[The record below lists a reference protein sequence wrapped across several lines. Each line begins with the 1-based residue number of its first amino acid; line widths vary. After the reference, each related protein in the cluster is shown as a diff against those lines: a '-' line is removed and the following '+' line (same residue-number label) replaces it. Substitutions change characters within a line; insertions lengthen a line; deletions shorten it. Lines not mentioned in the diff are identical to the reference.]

1 MTVEERVEQLV
12 THGKDG
18 IRIGNYLLKTP
29 QAPGGPAPTEKAIGI
44 MAGAIRRTIV
54 GVIKEF
60 QGAGAGTQAA
70 AKDGAGPAEE
80 PEQASPTVIVNEQL
94 IQLIIDKI
102 AEQMAGLFGSS
113 DPTVEINVG
122 SARQAAVE
130 RAKLVTPAEI
140 LAALPPELLAQPEAP
155 AAEAAAEA
163 APEDKAA

>member
-12 THGKDG
+12 THGKEG

-60 QGAGAGTQAA
+60 QGSGSGTQAAA
-70 AKDGAGPAEE
+70 AKDGAGAAEE
-80 PEQASPTVIVNEQL
+80 PEQVRPTVLVNEQL
-94 IQLIIDKI
+94 IQIVIDKV
-102 AEQMAGLFGSS
+102 AEQMVGLFASS
-113 DPTVEINVG
+113 DASMEINVG

-140 LAALPPELLAQPEAP
+140 LAALPPELLVQPEAP
-155 AAEAAAEA
+155 PAPAEA